1 MNQQCSPTSR
11 EILPSNQCFEKNRAD
26 AKIVGREKGAAE
38 RPAKKSLLSRKDSCG
53 VPKSYTITVSGSK
66 PISEQSN
73 YPEL

>member
-11 EILPSNQCFEKNRAD
+11 EILPSNQCFEKNRVD

-73 YPEL
+73 CPEL